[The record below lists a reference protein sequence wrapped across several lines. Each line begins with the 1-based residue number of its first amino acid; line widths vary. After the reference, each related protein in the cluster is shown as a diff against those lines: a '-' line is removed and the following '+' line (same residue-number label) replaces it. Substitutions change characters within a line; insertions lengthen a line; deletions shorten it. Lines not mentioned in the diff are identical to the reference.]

1 MKLLKTLVLGLTM
14 VATQANAQGVSRIL
28 SGYPPGGAIDILAR
42 VFAEELTKGTGKTY
56 IVETK
61 SGAGGQLAVETL
73 KSATPDG
80 NTLLMAAETNM
91 VVYPHTVR
99 KPTYTVRD
107 FTPVAIAAS
116 YDIGFASRMDP
127 KVTDFSSWLSLA
139 RRDPDAATYASPG
152 AGSNMHFFGI
162 LLGDA
167 AGVKLRHVPYRG
179 TGPAINDVAGGFV
192 STVLSPVGTMLQHA
206 NTKLR
211 IIATS
216 GTKRSAK
223 APNTPTFAEL
233 GYPQLTQTGWFGLF
247 APAGTPPEQI
257 ANLHAIVAAS
267 LKRPE
272 VQARIAALDMQIMPI
287 SQQEFAAQVTQE
299 YAKWESVIK
308 ATGFT
313 AEGQ

>member
-1 MKLLKTLVLGLTM
+1 
-14 VATQANAQGVSRIL
+14 
-28 SGYPPGGAIDILAR
+28 
-42 VFAEELTKGTGKTY
+42 
-56 IVETK
+56 
-61 SGAGGQLAVETL
+61 
-73 KSATPDG
+73 
-80 NTLLMAAETNM
+80 
-91 VVYPHTVR
+91 
-99 KPTYTVRD
+99 
-107 FTPVAIAAS
+107 
-116 YDIGFASRMDP
+116 
-127 KVTDFSSWLSLA
+127 
-139 RRDPDAATYASPG
+139 
-152 AGSNMHFFGI
+152 
-162 LLGDA
+162 
-167 AGVKLRHVPYRG
+167 
-179 TGPAINDVAGGFV
+179 
-192 STVLSPVGTMLQHA
+192 VGTMLQHA

-247 APAGTPPEQI
+247 APAGMPPEQI
-257 ANLHAIVAAS
+257 ASLHAIVAAS

-299 YAKWESVIK
+299 STKWESVIK